1 LENISSILF
10 DLSEFSMLHSET
22 FDTINRFEKMEV
34 VANRNIFDGIF
45 EDFTAMNIQ
54 VIIRDILCV
63 TFRRIMLSPPSP
75 WRWRMMVLL
84 NAGILLHHLTTSQ
97 TPRLEW

>member
-1 LENISSILF
+1 LANISNILF
-10 DLSEFSMLHSET
+10 DLSEFPMLRSET

-34 VANRNIFDGIF
+34 VANRNIFGRRF

-63 TFRRIMLSPPSP
+63 SFRRIMLSPPSH
-75 WRWRMMVLL
+75 WRWRMMVLR

-97 TPRLEW
+97 TPQL